1 MKERI
6 AWRALSVGAG
16 AAAALMAR
24 TLVGAVWEHADE
36 SGAPSNLVARNVSWQ
51 RALAWSISLAVG
63 VGMARVVA
71 ERSAAAA
78 WSKVTNSP
86 PPVDSE

>member
-1 MKERI
+1 
-6 AWRALSVGAG
+6 
-16 AAAALMAR
+16 
-24 TLVGAVWEHADE
+24 
-36 SGAPSNLVARNVSWQ
+36 VARNVSWQ